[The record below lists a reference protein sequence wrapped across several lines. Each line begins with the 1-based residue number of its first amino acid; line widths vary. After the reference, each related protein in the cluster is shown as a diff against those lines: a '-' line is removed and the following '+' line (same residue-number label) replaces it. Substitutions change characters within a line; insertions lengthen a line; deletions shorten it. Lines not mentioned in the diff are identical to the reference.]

1 MITTLV
7 TFGTV
12 AAMSANPNGDRNT
25 LRTFSDNTMT
35 IQGPAFW
42 EDEDETS
49 AILAD
54 EDCMQAF
61 RRGIEQLAAGQSVS
75 LEDLEKEL
83 GL

>member
-12 AAMSANPNGDRNT
+12 AAMSANPSGDRNSM
-25 LRTFSDNTMT
+25 RAFSDTMT

-61 RRGIEQLAAGQSVS
+61 RRGAEQLAAGQSVS